1 MKVDI
6 NVPESLNEITL
17 YQYQKFEKLIQ
28 NNEASHFV
36 NQKTI
41 EIFCDIELKDV
52 ARIKVADTDSLLVH
66 LNTLLQTKPKLTR
79 TFKLGVYEFGFIP
92 KIEDITSGEFIDL
105 DYYFKTG
112 SIENLH
118 LLCSI
123 LYKQYKIDEWNNTI
137 EEPYIYDIHIRSEHF
152 LKEPIS
158 NIYGII
164 NYFYKFKENFINNY
178 TGIFTSPD
186 DDLDLEG
193 LDQNEINE
201 IKKEIEEDKKRSEF
215 SWQLLVFDLTNG
227 DLTKFESVCGLSLI
241 YVFNTIAMKKA
252 MKL

>member
-105 DYYFKTG
+105 ETYLGDTETLHKAMAVLFRPIKSKVKDLYIIEDYEAADKYSEVLKYMPLDIALG
-112 SIENLH
+112 SMLFFWT
-118 LLCSI
+118 LLNDCGNALSHYI
-123 LYKQYKIDEWNNTI
+123 QNEVEQSEAAKQVLAKNGVGINQFTQQ
-137 EEPYIYDIHIRSEHF
+137 
-152 LKEPIS
+152 LK
-158 NIYGII
+158 
-164 NYFYKFKENFINNY
+164 
-178 TGIFTSPD
+178 GIFSD
-186 DDLDLEG
+186 S
-193 LDQNEINE
+193 I
-201 IKKEIEEDKKRSEF
+201 
-215 SWQLLVFDLTNG
+215 QLPNYPSQL
-227 DLTKFESVCGLSLI
+227 
-241 YVFNTIAMKKA
+241 
-252 MKL
+252 

>member
-79 TFKLGVYEFGFIP
+79 TFKLGIYEFGFIP

-105 DYYFKTG
+105 ETYLGDTETLHKAMAVLFRPIKNKVKDLYIIEDYEAADKYSEVLKYMPLDIALG
-112 SIENLH
+112 SMLFFWTLH
-118 LLCSI
+118 NDCVSGLM
-123 LYKQYKIDEWNNTI
+123 D
-137 EEPYIYDIHIRSEHF
+137 
-152 LKEPIS
+152 
-158 NIYGII
+158 
-164 NYFYKFKENFINNY
+164 FI
-178 TGIFTSPD
+178 
-186 DDLDLEG
+186 
-193 LDQNEINE
+193 QNEVE
-201 IKKEIEEDKKRSEF
+201 QSEAAK
-215 SWQLLVFDLTNG
+215 QLLEKNMDGINLFMPQHRETFLN
-227 DLTKFESVCGLSLI
+227 LMRLPNFQ
-241 YVFNTIAMKKA
+241 
-252 MKL
+252 

>member
-79 TFKLGVYEFGFIP
+79 TFKLGIYEFGFIP

-105 DYYFKTG
+105 ETYLGDTETLHKAMAVLFRPIKNKVKDLYIIEDYEAADKYSEVLKYMPLDIALG
-112 SIENLH
+112 SMLFFWT
-118 LLCSI
+118 LLNDCGNALSH
-123 LYKQYKIDEWNNTI
+123 
-137 EEPYIYDIHIRSEHF
+137 YI
-152 LKEPIS
+152 
-158 NIYGII
+158 
-164 NYFYKFKENFINNY
+164 
-178 TGIFTSPD
+178 
-186 DDLDLEG
+186 
-193 LDQNEINE
+193 QNEVEQSEAAKQVLEKNGVGINQFTQQLKA
-201 IKKEIEEDKKRSEF
+201 IF
-215 SWQLLVFDLTNG
+215 SDSIQLPNYPSQL
-227 DLTKFESVCGLSLI
+227 
-241 YVFNTIAMKKA
+241 
-252 MKL
+252 